1 MAASLDDILTTQKN
15 GVQAVNALVQALIEF
30 KDLYRSFVGTDTTN
44 TLTTTSGALIKTGSG
59 RVVNFSVSGTPTTV
73 GYLYDAASVSDAL
86 TNAPRDI
93 ICEIP
98 ATKGIYQANLF
109 FHDGLVVVCGSG
121 MQVNITYS

>member
-15 GVQAVNALVQALIEF
+15 GVQAVNALVQALNDF

-44 TLTTTSGALIKTGSG
+44 TLTTNSGALIKVGSG
-59 RVVNFSVSGTPTTV
+59 RVVNFSVSGSPSSV
-73 GYLYDAASVSDAL
+73 GFLYDAASVADAID
-86 TNAPRDI
+86 NAPRDI

-98 ATKGIYQANLF
+98 DQNGIYQANLF
-109 FHDGLVVVCGSG
+109 FHDGLVLVCGSG

>member
-15 GVQAVNALVQALIEF
+15 GVQAVNALVEALNEF
-30 KDLYRSFVGTDTTN
+30 KDLYRSFVGTETTN

-59 RVVNFSVSGTPTTV
+59 RVVNFAVSGTPTGV
-73 GYLYDAASVSDAL
+73 GYLYDASSVAAAIGNSP
-86 TNAPRDI
+86 TDI

-98 ATKGIYQANLF
+98 DTNGIYQANLF

>member
-15 GVQAVNALVQALIEF
+15 GVQAVNALVQALTEF

-59 RVVNFSVSGTPTTV
+59 RVVNFAVSGTPSTV
-73 GYLYDAASVSDAL
+73 GYLYDAATVADAL
-86 TNAPRDI
+86 SNDPVDV

-98 ATKGIYQANLF
+98 DTNGIYQANLF
-109 FHDGLVVVCGSG
+109 FHDGLVVVCGTG